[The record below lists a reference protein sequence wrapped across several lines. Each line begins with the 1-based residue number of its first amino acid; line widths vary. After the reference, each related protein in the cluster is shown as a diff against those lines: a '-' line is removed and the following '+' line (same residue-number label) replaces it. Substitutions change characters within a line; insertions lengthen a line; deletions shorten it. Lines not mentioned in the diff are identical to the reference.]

1 MLEILKNRQKVL
13 GINARNLR
21 FIRPSN
27 KKSASKIALDKL
39 KSKNKLEEEGLP
51 VAKLFGVIKNRKEL
65 LSFPWNNLPDSFV
78 LKPNFGFGGEGVLIV
93 FGKKKNGNWITTNN
107 RELTIMDFMM
117 HASNILDGNFSLNN
131 VSDIAIF
138 EERLTV
144 APLFKPL
151 THKGVPDIR
160 VIVYNNV
167 PVMAMVRLPT
177 KSSASKANI
186 HQGGIG
192 LGIDL
197 ATGITTHAVTGN
209 KLISLHP
216 ESNIPLSGIKIPD
229 WNELLRI
236 SIQTANVIN
245 LGYCGVDIALDK
257 KKGPVILEINSHP
270 GLGIQIANLTGLRER
285 LERVKGLNI
294 KTVERGIKVAGQ
306 LFGGEIEAGIEE
318 KSGRHI
324 IGLREKVRLYGSEG
338 REEEVTAKIDTG
350 ADLTSVDIN
359 LAKKLGFNEAID
371 IFQKEQIP
379 DNLSSEDAL
388 KLRKELKK
396 KLTKAHPDIKDLA
409 VIRSSH
415 GRTLRIKIAIDIKMN
430 NEIISTQATLT
441 DRSHLKYPVIIGK
454 KNLKKYLIDP
464 TKKK

>member
-21 FIRPSN
+21 FIRPAN
-27 KKSASKIALDKL
+27 KKSASRIALDKL

-78 LKPNFGFGGEGVLIV
+78 LKPNFGFGGEGVMII
-93 FGKKKNGNWITTNN
+93 FGKKKNGHWITTNN
-107 RELTIMDFMM
+107 HELTIMDFMM

-131 VSDIAIF
+131 ISDIAIF

-144 APLFKPL
+144 ASLFKPL

-177 KSSASKANI
+177 KSSGSKANI

-197 ATGITTHAVTGN
+197 ATGITTHGVTGN
-209 KLISLHP
+209 KLISQHP
-216 ESNIPLSGIKIPD
+216 ESNIPLAGIKIPD
-229 WNELLRI
+229 WDEMLRI
-236 SIQTANVIN
+236 AIQATNVIK
-245 LGYCGVDIALDK
+245 LGFCGVDIALDK

-285 LERVKGLNI
+285 LERVKGLDI
-294 KTVERGIKVAGQ
+294 KTVERGIKVAKQ
-306 LFGGEIEAGIEE
+306 LFGGEIEAEIEE

-324 IGLREKVRLYGSEG
+324 VGLHENVTLYGK
-338 REEEVTAKIDTG
+338 EEKQAEVTAKIDTG

-359 LAKKLGFNEAID
+359 LAKKLGFEEAIAL
-371 IFQKEQIP
+371 FEKENIP
-379 DNLSSEDAL
+379 DNLSSEEAL
-388 KLRKELKK
+388 KLKKELQQ
-396 KLTKAHPDIKDLA
+396 KLTKAHPDIKDLT

-415 GRTLRIKIAIDIKMN
+415 GRTLRIKIPIDIKLN
-430 NEIISTQATLT
+430 NEVISTQATLT
-441 DRSHLKYPVIIGK
+441 DRSHLKFPVIIGK
-454 KNLKKYLIDP
+454 KNLKKFLIDP

>member
-27 KKSASKIALDKL
+27 KKSASKVALNKL
-39 KSKNKLEEEGLP
+39 KSKEKLEEEGLP
-51 VAKLFGVIKNRKEL
+51 VAKLFGVIKDRKEL
-65 LSFPWNNLPDSFV
+65 LAFPWSNLPDSFV

-93 FGKKKNGNWITTNN
+93 FGRKKNGHWITTGN
-107 RELTIMDFMM
+107 RELTLMDFMM
-117 HASNILDGNFSLNN
+117 HASNILDGNFSLHN

-151 THKGVPDIR
+151 TWKGVPDIR

-197 ATGITTHAVTGN
+197 STGTTTHAVTGN
-209 KLISLHP
+209 KLISHHP
-216 ESNIPLSGIKIPD
+216 ESNIPLSGIKISGWD
-229 WNELLRI
+229 ELLRI
-236 SIQTANVIN
+236 AVQAAGVLK

-285 LERVKGLNI
+285 LERVKGLDI
-294 KTVERGIKVAGQ
+294 KTVERGIKVAKQ
-306 LFGGEIEAGIEE
+306 LFGGEIAAEIEE
-318 KSGRHI
+318 MSGRHI
-324 IGLREKVRLYGSEG
+324 IGLREKVTLYGKDG
-338 REEEVTAKIDTG
+338 LKEEVLAKIDTG
-350 ADLTSVDIN
+350 ADLTSVDVG
-359 LAKKLGFNEAID
+359 LARRLGFGEAISL
-371 IFQKEQIP
+371 FEKELVP
-379 DNLSSEDAL
+379 ENLSSQEAL
-388 KLRKELKK
+388 KLRRELKK
-396 KLTKAHPDIKDLA
+396 KLIRAHADIKDLA

-415 GRTLRIKIAIDIKMN
+415 GRTLRIKISLDIKLN
-430 NEIISTQATLT
+430 NEVVSTQATLT
-441 DRSHLKYPVIIGK
+441 DRSQLKFPVIIGK
-454 KNLKKYLIDP
+454 KNLKNFLIDP